1 MDLNFGSGIARLGKL
16 ILTYFI
22 ILYTTKQS
30 KTLHTTTKQLKSKP
44 YASKQKQ
51 IKYKRT

>member
-1 MDLNFGSGIARLGKL
+1 MGADFRVVYGDGGFDCPA
-16 ILTYFI
+16 
-22 ILYTTKQS
+22 

>member
-1 MDLNFGSGIARLGKL
+1 MGADFRVVYGDGGFDCPA
-16 ILTYFI
+16 
-22 ILYTTKQS
+22 
-30 KTLHTTTKQLKSKP
+30 KTLHTTKQLKSKP